1 LITKVSIFNSTYHL
15 IREEEFVL
23 ILFGVSNIELFLAQL
38 LYYYN
43 WELPNELTKENLEM
57 TKALSN

>member
-15 IREEEFVL
+15 IWEEEFVL

-43 WELPNELTKENLEM
+43 WELSNELTKENLEM